1 MSRLGFLTE
10 VEKEE
15 ENFKDRNMDFKLKN
29 LRGDFQMTLNCDA
42 DRKIEANT
50 ENVVHVYIQR
60 PQLGMKM
67 MLIFEGLLNT

>member
-50 ENVVHVYIQR
+50 ENVVHVYQR